1 MISIEAMREFG
12 LMDSIPYMLMFIV
25 GLCVIVDCLRA
36 LGFIRI
42 NKRDQELSEIYYHY
56 PVGRITMIDLT
67 KPVHF
72 VMIFLFMTLLM
83 NLLFGSNK
91 AFIGIIIVA
100 SMVIAFMMVRVH
112 QSTVRLL
119 ENKDEIIES
128 NM

>member
-1 MISIEAMREFG
+1 MISIEAMKGFG
-12 LMDSIPYMLMFIV
+12 LIDSIPYMLMFIV
-25 GLCVIVDCLRA
+25 GSCVIVDCLRA

-42 NKRDQELSEIYYHY
+42 TKRDHELNEIYYYY
-56 PVGRITMIDLT
+56 PEGRITMIDLT

-72 VMIFLFMTLLM
+72 VMIFLFMTLLI

-100 SMVIAFMMVRVH
+100 SVVIALMMVRVH
-112 QSTVRLL
+112 QSTMRLL

>member
-12 LMDSIPYMLMFIV
+12 LIDSIPYMLMFIV
-25 GLCVIVDCLRA
+25 GSCVIVDCFRA

-42 NKRDQELSEIYYHY
+42 TKRDHELSKIYYYY
-56 PVGRITMIDLT
+56 PEGRITMIDIT

-100 SMVIAFMMVRVH
+100 SAVIALMMVRVH
-112 QSTVRLL
+112 QSTMRLL